1 MTTLIDRANSLIDG
15 DAASTD
21 ELEALTVDLNN
32 RLREIIEAAREAN
45 ARIERPVT
53 VDDHEQAEQDLKRLQ
68 VEDGIILRL
77 IGKLTR
83 ANTRAAA
90 REAIAT
96 AATDRKALADAV
108 AQVEKL
114 KRQYQSALSQ
124 AQGLAEQMRQS
135 LEVVHDPAAKGI
147 SGGEAVG
154 ADHTTAARLAELTLD
169 LTGAL
174 APNKRNAFI
183 RKLVQPEA
191 LQKAS

>member
-15 DAASTD
+15 DAASTN
-21 ELEALTVDLNN
+21 ELEALKVDLIS
-32 RLREIIEAAREAN
+32 RLREISAAVQEEN

-53 VDDHEQAEQDLKRLQ
+53 VEDHEQAEQELKRLR
-68 VEDGIILRL
+68 VESGIIHRL
-77 IGKLTR
+77 IDKLTR
-83 ANTRAAA
+83 AKTRAAA
-90 REAIAT
+90 REAIAS
-96 AATDRKALADAV
+96 AKADRKALADAV
-108 AQVEKL
+108 SEVENL

-135 LEVVHDPAAKGI
+135 LDMVQDPAARNI
-147 SGGEAVG
+147 NGGEAVG

-174 APNKRNAFI
+174 APNRRDAFI
-183 RKLVQPEA
+183 RKLVQPGA

>member
-21 ELEALTVDLNN
+21 ELEALNVDLNS
-32 RLREIIEAAREAN
+32 RMREIAEAASEAN

-53 VDDHEQAEQDLKRLQ
+53 VEDHEQAEQELKRLR
-68 VEDGIILRL
+68 VEDGIIHRL

-83 ANTRAAA
+83 AKTRAAA
-90 REAIAT
+90 REAIAS
-96 AATDRKALADAV
+96 ADTDRKALADAV
-108 AQVEKL
+108 SEVENL

-124 AQGLAEQMRQS
+124 AEGLAEQMRQS
-135 LEVVHDPAAKGI
+135 LDMVQDPAARNI
-147 SGGEAVG
+147 NGGEAVG

-174 APNKRNAFI
+174 APNRRDAFI

>member
-21 ELEALTVDLNN
+21 ELDALNGELNN
-32 RLREIIEAAREAN
+32 RVREIAEAASEAN

-53 VDDHEQAEQDLKRLQ
+53 VEDHEQAEQDLKRLQ

-77 IGKLTR
+77 IDKLTR
-83 ANTRAAA
+83 AKTRAAA

-96 AATDRKALADAV
+96 AETDRKALADAV
-108 AQVEKL
+108 SEVEKL
-114 KRQYQSALSQ
+114 KRRYQSALSQ

-135 LEVVHDPAAKGI
+135 LEVVQDPAAKSI
-147 SGGEAVG
+147 NGGEAVG
-154 ADHTTAARLAELTLD
+154 ADHATAARLAELTLD

-174 APNKRNAFI
+174 APNRRDAFI
-183 RKLVQPEA
+183 RKLVQPGA